1 MATIEEAVRAMLIT
15 GTTLSANPINVPD
28 SRVTHGYRLQSTE
41 LPAVTYEVSN
51 QAAADV
57 SRGIM
62 QGELAVSGI
71 AETSIDAATIGD
83 AIEAAL
89 VAGTYSSIDIDSIV
103 ITSKTLAPPAV
114 GLGDEQEPAT
124 VTVNATIHW
133 RP

>member
-15 GTTLSANPINVPD
+15 GTTLSANGIDVPD